1 MNAQLDS
8 VQRQNRILLVANDSL
23 GRNLTEKINENTL
36 LTSTNNTLS
45 QKVTVASL
53 LLPQNIDL
61 SGIRTKSNGKQ
72 KDTEKAKKADQLKLC
87 FEVPENHVAD
97 PGMKTLFIRIINP
110 QGVPLAIQDRGSG
123 VFTTVESG
131 QESQYTTVANVDY
144 KQQRDNVCVN
154 WSQGTPFESGKYV
167 AEIYQDGYLVGKKE
181 YELR

>member
-1 MNAQLDS
+1 
-8 VQRQNRILLVANDSL
+8 
-23 GRNLTEKINENTL
+23 
-36 LTSTNNTLS
+36 
-45 QKVTVASL
+45 
-53 LLPQNIDL
+53 
-61 SGIRTKSNGKQ
+61 
-72 KDTEKAKKADQLKLC
+72 
-87 FEVPENHVAD
+87 
-97 PGMKTLFIRIINP
+97 MKTLFIRIINP

-181 YELR
+181 CELR